1 MATKEQRANFSVEAL
16 LPSAFGQ
23 LRGAA
28 AASLDI
34 VLGLRKLA
42 DFYYEFEHDLSA
54 PDLARQV
61 LAGLGVSLKVDP
73 EELSLVPT
81 TGPCIVV
88 SNHPHGMLDGL
99 IVIDLLARIRPDF
112 RVMANHF
119 LARFTQ
125 LEPVFFQ
132 INPFGGKSAIRQNIA
147 TARSATTWLNDGKL
161 LMVFP
166 GGEVSSLS
174 RADWQVSDPAWDDGV
189 ARFAE
194 KSGAPVVPIHISG
207 RNSLLFQL
215 SGLVNPNLRTA
226 LLVREM
232 MNKSGTTVEVRFGKE
247 ISPKTMESLGQ
258 REQLTRYLRTK
269 TYLLKEKNPQSI
281 TLGPHNANGRP
292 MDEIAPALDSRNLK
306 EEIATLPPHQL
317 LLRSG
322 DFQVYC
328 AKSSEIPQ
336 VLQEIGRLRE
346 ITFRAV
352 GEGTGKSSDVDLYD
366 TYYTH
371 LFIWD
376 TEAERIVGGYRLGHT
391 DEILDKYGLKG
402 LYVHSLF
409 EISEELR
416 VDLRS
421 SLELGRS
428 FIRTEYQRSYAALM
442 LLWKGIGQYLIQYPQ
457 YRVLFGPLSISND
470 YHPISQDILVQFLRC
485 KNEELRR
492 TSQVKPRQPFRSTK
506 TGLQSGLIDLD
517 SIDLN
522 IISDMLS
529 TVESDDKGVPVLL
542 RQYLKFG
549 GHILGFNI
557 DPQFNNAIDC
567 LLWCDLM
574 QTEPRL
580 LTKYMGDA
588 ANDYRERHTSTNGVR
603 QAAPKLVG

>member
-1 MATKEQRANFSVEAL
+1 M
-16 LPSAFGQ
+16 
-23 LRGAA
+23 LRGPAA
-28 AASLDI
+28 ATLDT

-42 DFYYEFEHDLSA
+42 DFYYGFDHDLAA

-61 LAGLGVSLKVDP
+61 LAGLGVSLNVDP
-73 EELSLVPT
+73 DELSFVPAN
-81 TGPCIVV
+81 GPCIVV

-99 IVIDLLARIRPDF
+99 IIIDLLARIRPDF
-112 RVMANHF
+112 RVMANYF

-125 LEPVFFQ
+125 LEPTFFQ
-132 INPFGGKSAIRQNIA
+132 INPFGGKQATRQNIA
-147 TARSATTWLNDGKL
+147 TARAARTWLEDGKL

-166 GGEVSSLS
+166 GGEVSSLN
-174 RADWQVSDPAWDDGV
+174 RADARVSDPAWDDGV

-194 KSGAPVVPIHISG
+194 KSGAPVVPIHIGG
-207 RNSLLFQL
+207 RNSALFQCV
-215 SGLVNPNLRTA
+215 GLLHPSLRTA

-232 MNKSGTTVEVRFGKE
+232 MNKQGTTVDIRVGRE
-247 ISPKTMESLGQ
+247 IAPKTMRSLGQ

-269 TYLLKEKNPQSI
+269 TYLLKEKNAQTI
-281 TLGPHNANGRP
+281 KLGPRNDNGRP
-292 MDEIAPALDSRNLK
+292 MADIAPAGDPCELRR
-306 EEIATLPPHQL
+306 EIAALGAEQL
-317 LLRSG
+317 LISSS
-322 DFQVYC
+322 DFEVYYS
-328 AKSSEIPQ
+328 KSAAIPQ

-352 GEGTGKSSDVDLYD
+352 GEGTGKSSDIDLYD
-366 TYYTH
+366 AYYVH

-376 TEAERIVGGYRLGHT
+376 TKAEKIVGGYRLGHT
-391 DEILDKYGLKG
+391 DEILDKYGFKG

-409 EISEELR
+409 KLSAELSA
-416 VDLRS
+416 DLRS
-421 SLELGRS
+421 ALELGRS
-428 FIRTEYQRSYAALM
+428 FIRIEYQRSYAALM

-470 YHPISQDILVQFLRC
+470 YHPISQDILVQFLRQ
-485 KNEELRR
+485 KNVELRR
-492 TSQVKPRQPFRSTK
+492 TSQVKPRQPFRTT
-506 TGLQSGLIDLD
+506 TGLQSDLIDLD

-522 IISDMLS
+522 IISDLLS

-574 QTEPRL
+574 QTESRL
-580 LTKYMGDA
+580 LTKYMGEA
-588 ANDYRERHTSTNGVR
+588 AVSYRERHTTAECDVR
-603 QAAPKLVG
+603 DKPQLAG